1 MTPMFEDEIIE
12 PDPLREAIELLL
24 PLRER
29 KLSRLKRKLA
39 EEKETLKQLQAS
51 LKKGEGMLIL
61 FRQKYQQCLD
71 DFTHHHTG
79 VVLLHEKLHQTLEKE
94 QVTRG
99 RLLQQDEANQQLI
112 DQITQQTQRIEE
124 AEQAVKN
131 GQREIEKLEYILEE
145 KEML

>member
-1 MTPMFEDEIIE
+1 VTPIFEDEIIE

-71 DFTHHHTG
+71 DFTHYHTG

-112 DQITQQTQRIEE
+112 DQITQQTERIEE
-124 AEQAVKN
+124 AEHAVKN

>member
-1 MTPMFEDEIIE
+1 VTPLFEEEFSE
-12 PDPLREAIELLL
+12 PDPLLEAINFLL

-29 KLSRLKRKLA
+29 KLSRLKRTLS
-39 EEKETLKQLQAS
+39 EEKLKLKTLQGELT
-51 LKKGEGMLIL
+51 KGEGILIL

-99 RLLQQDEANQQLI
+99 RLLQQEEANHKLTE
-112 DQITQQTQRIEE
+112 QIIKQTQRIEE
-124 AEQAVKN
+124 AERAVRN